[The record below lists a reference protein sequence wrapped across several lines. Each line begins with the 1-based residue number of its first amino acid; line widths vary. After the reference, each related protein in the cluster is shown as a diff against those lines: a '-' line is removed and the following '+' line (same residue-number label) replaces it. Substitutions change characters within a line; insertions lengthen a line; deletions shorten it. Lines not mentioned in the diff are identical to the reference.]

1 MIKSPYQGNSNYSHG
16 SLAPLGI
23 LLTNLGT
30 PAAPTPTALRAY
42 LREFLSDPR
51 VVEIPQPL
59 WWFILNGFIL
69 PFRPKRSAK
78 IYQKIWTAQGSPL
91 LTHMQQL
98 TTKLEQQLALTLT
111 RPIKIAL
118 GMRYG
123 KPSIAD
129 GLAQLRQANARQ
141 ILLLPLYPQYASATT
156 GSSFD
161 AISNSLKAWRFV
173 PEIRFINHYADFAPY
188 IAALANRIRQH
199 WQIHG
204 QRNHLLFSFHGIPKR
219 SQLAGDPYYCYSH
232 KTARLVAENLELAA
246 EDWSLVFQ
254 SRFGKAEWLQPY
266 CDKTLAQL
274 PSKGITEV
282 DVICPGFAVDC
293 LETLEEIDIQNR
305 ELFLAAGGKKFHYIP
320 ALNAQDDHIELI
332 AQLIQENMQNW

>member
-1 MIKSPYQGNSNYSHG
+1 MKSRYQGNSNYSHG
-16 SLAPLGI
+16 HSAPIGI

-30 PAAPTPTALRAY
+30 PEAPTPTALRTY

-51 VVEIPQPL
+51 VVEIPRPL
-59 WWFILNGFIL
+59 WWLILNGFIL

-78 IYQKIWTAQGSPL
+78 IYQKIWTPQGSPL

-98 TTKLEQQLALTLT
+98 TAKLEQQLASILA

-123 KPSIAD
+123 NPSIAE

-161 AISNSLKAWRFV
+161 AISHILKTWRFV
-173 PEIRFINHYADFAPY
+173 PETRFINHYADFAPY
-188 IAALANRIRQH
+188 IEVLASRIRQH
-199 WQIHG
+199 WQTHG
-204 QRNHLLFSFHGIPKR
+204 QQNHLLFSFHGIPKR
-219 SQLAGDPYYCYSH
+219 SQLAGDPYYCYCH
-232 KTARLVAENLELAA
+232 KTARLVAEKLELTA
-246 EDWSLVFQ
+246 ENWSLVFQ

-274 PSKGITEV
+274 PNQGITEV
-282 DVICPGFAVDC
+282 DIICPGFAVDC
-293 LETLEEIDIQNR
+293 LETLEEIDMQNR

-320 ALNAQDDHIELI
+320 ALNAQDDHIQVI
-332 AQLIQENMQNW
+332 TQLIQQHLQGW